1 MNAQPRSST
10 LSLGANGARGMLQL
24 RLLLLW
30 LLALLLP
37 TAIAALPLA
46 RLLGDRFDYAV
57 LSPHWATHFDG
68 IALAALLELYSGGT
82 ATPFHRAELLGAL
95 FSLLF
100 SPLLPRPVFGPG
112 PGLNGPGF

>member
-10 LSLGANGARGMLQL
+10 LSLGANGARGMLQG

-30 LLALLLP
+30 LLAMLLP
-37 TAIAALPLA
+37 TAIAALPIA

-68 IALAALLELYSGGT
+68 IALAELLDLFSGGT
-82 ATPFHRAELLGAL
+82 GTALNSAVLLGAL
-95 FSLLF
+95 FSLLL
-100 SPLLPRPVFGPG
+100 SPWLTGTVFVAEIGRAHV
-112 PGLNGPGF
+112 